1 MSKKTKRIGI
11 LTGGG
16 DCPGLNAVIRA
27 VTKHF
32 LRTGVEV
39 VGIQE
44 GFLGLIEGRFQELR
58 YEDVSS
64 ILAVGGT
71 ILGSNSKANPS
82 RFATGVDENGEV
94 IWEDVTQQCLANAE
108 AAGLEGLVVIGG
120 DGTHACAM
128 PFVEAGLP
136 CVGVPKTIDNDV
148 YGTDVS
154 FGFYTAVQVVSDAVD
169 RLRTTA
175 DSHHRA
181 LVVEVMGRNAGWLAL
196 YGGLAGGADIILIP
210 ERPFSVTKVI
220 DKCKRRLARGR
231 RSTIIVVSE
240 GASADGNDPIV
251 RALDPTSPDPVKFG
265 GIANWL
271 SDEISSNSDIEARSA
286 VLGHLQRGGT
296 PVAYDR
302 VLATRFGNH
311 AAHIW
316 NQGLRN
322 RMVALQANKMVD
334 VPINESAGKQRLV
347 PSDHELVHVARAVWT
362 DFGD

>member
-1 MSKKTKRIGI
+1 MSNQPKRIGI

-27 VTKHF
+27 VTKRF
-32 LRTGVEV
+32 LRTGTEV

-44 GFLGLIEGRFQELR
+44 GFLGLIEGRFRELR

-71 ILGSNSKANPS
+71 ILGSSNKANPS
-82 RFATGVDENGEV
+82 RFATGKDADGNV
-94 IWEDVTQQCLANAE
+94 IWEDVTQRCLQHAE
-108 AAGLEGLVVIGG
+108 EQRLEGLVVIGG

-128 PFVEAGLP
+128 SFVEAGLP
-136 CVGVPKTIDNDV
+136 CIGVPKTIDNDV

-154 FGFYTAVQVVSDAVD
+154 FGFFTAVQVVSDAID

-196 YGGLAGGADIILIP
+196 YGGLAGGADLILIP
-210 ERPFSVTKVI
+210 EKPFSVTKVI
-220 DKCKRRLARGR
+220 DKLRRRMARGR
-231 RSTIIVVSE
+231 RSTIIAVSE
-240 GASADGNDPIV
+240 GATADGADPIV
-251 RALDPTSPDPVKFG
+251 RAMDPTSPDPVKLG
-265 GIANWL
+265 GIAAWL
-271 SDEISSNSDIEARSA
+271 ADEISKGSDIESRNV

-316 NQGLRN
+316 GKGLRN
-322 RMVALQANKMVD
+322 RMVALQAGEMVD
-334 VPINESAGKQRLV
+334 VPIDESAGKQRLV
-347 PSDHELVHVARAVWT
+347 PEGHELIHVAKSVWT